1 MLRGRLVTDLVVP
14 HLDYCTVVYLD
25 ASIDLPTRMQR
36 LSHSF
41 VRYIYGVGMREHVPP
56 YRRSLGWLRMNTRR
70 MYFAA
75 TLMYKIHR
83 LGEPTYLANLF
94 RHYQPKGPSRKER
107 KDWSIP
113 IARTNF
119 GLSSFQIKCA
129 HFWNS
134 LPSSVRDLPSPY
146 AFKTAVYKY
155 LLDEANA

>member
-1 MLRGRLVTDLVVP
+1 M
-14 HLDYCTVVYLD
+14 
-25 ASIDLPTRMQR
+25 
-36 LSHSF
+36 
-41 VRYIYGVGMREHVPP
+41 RYIYGVGMREHVTP
-56 YRRSLGWLRMNTRR
+56 YRRSLGWLRMDTRR

-83 LGEPTYLANLF
+83 LGKPTYLADLF
-94 RHYQPKGPSRKER
+94 RRYQPRGPSRGER

-134 LPSSVRDLPSPY
+134 LPSSVRDLPSIS

-155 LLDEANA
+155 LLDLDA